1 MIPFTPDPGKEKGGS
16 FLGESRPSWVWS
28 YETEYS
34 RPVDRTGPPAGE
46 RFHVQWPKRAC
57 ISCCLGTFS
66 QYLKEQPKLR
76 INGNME
82 TAIHTLGYLLKGIR
96 AASLILATA
105 APIYLTVSP
114 STKSSVFIRACNCAI
129 AVAMVVLTVYLFLT
143 RR

>member
-1 MIPFTPDPGKEKGGS
+1 MILPNTGKEKGGS
-16 FLGESRPSWVWS
+16 FIWQTRPSWVWS
-28 YETEYS
+28 YGTEYS
-34 RPVDRTGPPAGE
+34 RSVDRTGPPTGE
-46 RFHVQWPKRAC
+46 RFQGAWPKRAC
-57 ISCCLGTFS
+57 IPGCLGTFS
-66 QYLKEQPKLR
+66 QYLKEQAKLR

-105 APIYLTVSP
+105 APTYLTVSS

-129 AVAMVVLTVYLFLT
+129 AVAMVVLTVYLYLT

>member
-1 MIPFTPDPGKEKGGS
+1 VKASK
-16 FLGESRPSWVWS
+16 
-28 YETEYS
+28 
-34 RPVDRTGPPAGE
+34 
-46 RFHVQWPKRAC
+46 VQWPKRAC
-57 ISCCLGTFS
+57 IPGCLGTFS
-66 QYLKEQPKLR
+66 QYLKEQAKLR

-105 APIYLTVSP
+105 APIYLTVSS

-129 AVAMVVLTVYLFLT
+129 AVAMVVLTVYLYLT